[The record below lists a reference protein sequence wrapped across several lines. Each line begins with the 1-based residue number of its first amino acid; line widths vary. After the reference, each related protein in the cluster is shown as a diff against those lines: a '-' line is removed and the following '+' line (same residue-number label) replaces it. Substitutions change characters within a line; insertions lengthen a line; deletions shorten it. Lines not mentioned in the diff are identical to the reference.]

1 MDPAAPAALLSAVAE
16 GTTESKKGHIV
27 ARGLSHA
34 FGATAR
40 SARGRGDGERRSA
53 VLKDVDL
60 EVRSGEFFCIVGGSG
75 CGKTTLLR
83 VLAGLLRPEAGE
95 VSVGGRTV
103 EGPRP
108 EVGFLFQQPVLLEWR
123 TVLENVLLPLEVG
136 HGGSHRSPWRGRK
149 SSEAKRARALE
160 LLAGVGLEGYEHH
173 RPDQLSGGMQQR
185 VALARTLL
193 PDPEVLLMDEPFGAL
208 DAITRGAMQTLL
220 LGLWERL
227 ERTVVFV
234 THDIAEAVFLADRVA
249 VMGGRPGRIEA
260 VFPVDIPRPR
270 PASLRYEGHF
280 AARCRPVYD
289 VMEKLHGPLR
299 GEGTDG

>member
-1 MDPAAPAALLSAVAE
+1 MNALAE
-16 GTTESKKGHIV
+16 GTTEAKKGRIV

-34 FGATAR
+34 FDAPAR
-40 SARGRGDGERRSA
+40 AARASGDGERRSP

-60 EVRSGEFFCIVGGSG
+60 GVCAGEFFCIVGGSG

-103 EGPRP
+103 EGPMP

-123 TVLENVLLPLEVG
+123 TVLDNVLLPLEVG
-136 HGGSHRSPWRGRK
+136 HGGSDRGSWRGRK

-185 VALARTLL
+185 VALAR
-193 PDPEVLLMDEPFGAL
+193 
-208 DAITRGAMQTLL
+208 
-220 LGLWERL
+220 
-227 ERTVVFV
+227 
-234 THDIAEAVFLADRVA
+234 
-249 VMGGRPGRIEA
+249 
-260 VFPVDIPRPR
+260 
-270 PASLRYEGHF
+270 
-280 AARCRPVYD
+280 
-289 VMEKLHGPLR
+289 
-299 GEGTDG
+299 

>member
-1 MDPAAPAALLSAVAE
+1 VAANGTAE
-16 GTTESKKGHIV
+16 GEKGRIV

-34 FGATAR
+34 FDAP
-40 SARGRGDGERRSA
+40 ARGRGEERA
-53 VLKDVDL
+53 QVLKDVDL
-60 EVRSGEFFCIVGGSG
+60 EVRAGEFFCVVGGSG

-103 EGPRP
+103 EGPMP

-136 HGGSHRSPWRGRK
+136 HGGARRGPWRGRK
-149 SSEAKRARALE
+149 SSEAKRALE

-227 ERTVVFV
+227 GRTVVFV
-234 THDIAEAVFLADRVA
+234 THDITEAVFLADRVA
-249 VMGGRPGRIEA
+249 VMGGPPGRIEA

-270 PASLRYEGHF
+270 PASLRYEDHF

-289 VMEKLHGPLR
+289 VMEKLHGPLL